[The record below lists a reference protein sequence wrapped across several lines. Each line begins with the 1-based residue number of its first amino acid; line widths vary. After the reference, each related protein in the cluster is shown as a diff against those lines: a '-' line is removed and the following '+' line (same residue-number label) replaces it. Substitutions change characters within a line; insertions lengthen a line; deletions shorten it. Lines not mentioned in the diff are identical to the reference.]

1 MNIQKLPSSELL
13 RKSSRSGLSTY
24 LSQNPENLKSSQEF
38 ANLYKKKVENYK
50 ENDLFKQQR
59 SSSQQMNRAPSQN
72 NKINMGEVS
81 IDDLNEND

>member
-13 RKSSRSGLSTY
+13 RKSSRIGLSTY

-50 ENDLFKQQR
+50 ENDFFKQQR